1 MTTERNLEMSR
12 NRSFER
18 RAREE
23 VERIKTQE
31 AAEEERKQG

>member
-1 MTTERNLEMSR
+1 MGT

-23 VERIKTQE
+23 VERIKSRE
-31 AAEEERKQG
+31 AAEEERKPG